1 MDTEM
6 LDIAD
11 GENDGYI
18 QSIELAID
26 WNIPITE
33 LELKTYNKCLER
45 KKQNEQKI
53 NNID

>member
-1 MDTEM
+1 MNTEM
-6 LDIAD
+6 LDIPNVEIEA
-11 GENDGYI
+11 YI

-33 LELKTYNKCLER
+33 LELKTYNECLER

>member
-1 MDTEM
+1 MDSEM

-11 GENDGYI
+11 AEIEGYI

-26 WNIPITE
+26 WNIPVTE
-33 LELKTYNKCLER
+33 LEVKTYNECLEK